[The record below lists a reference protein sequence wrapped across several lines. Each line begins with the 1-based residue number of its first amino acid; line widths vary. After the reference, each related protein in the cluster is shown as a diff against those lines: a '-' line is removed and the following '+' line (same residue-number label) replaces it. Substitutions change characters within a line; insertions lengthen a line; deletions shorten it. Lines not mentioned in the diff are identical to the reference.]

1 MIQIIKIIDI
11 EAGTEIEREMTAE
24 EIADFEL
31 GTKAKAD
38 RDAENAAKESAKEA
52 AQAKLAALGLTDED
66 LIAMGLMIKPVE
78 RA

>member
-1 MIQIIKIIDI
+1 MSKIIKIVDI

-24 EIADFEL
+24 EIADYEL

-52 AQAKLAALGLTDED
+52 AQAKLAALGLTADD
-66 LIAMGLMIKPVE
+66 LNALGL
-78 RA
+78 